1 VYAIAADNGNPRSWS
16 TGAALSA
23 PLAVAGQYV
32 YGVNHGGW
40 LFAIDRQ
47 AAGESLA
54 WRWRIG
60 EPGPYVSG
68 PVVAGEWLVVGT
80 PNDGL
85 ICVEP
90 DSSHR
95 AHSASG
101 L

>member
-1 VYAIAADNGNPRSWS
+1 
-16 TGAALSA
+16 
-23 PLAVAGQYV
+23 V